1 MKIYILFAWSIRKI
15 NRLNIGPT
23 AHSYSINLLIIY
35 ILKSIHY
42 DKMMPNIFHVCTFY
56 TSNYWNEYIYCNTI
70 LISGMLFMPNMR
82 LTTEGFYMFLTM
94 DHSFKWKSL
103 ALPFH
108 GGILFAKTCFHN
120 KLVDIQMCNM
130 IGVVK
135 TNEWKFLKHK
145 NSPYRLSLTLNLSL
159 SLSHFR

>member
-1 MKIYILFAWSIRKI
+1 
-15 NRLNIGPT
+15 
-23 AHSYSINLLIIY
+23 
-35 ILKSIHY
+35 
-42 DKMMPNIFHVCTFY
+42 
-56 TSNYWNEYIYCNTI
+56 
-70 LISGMLFMPNMR
+70 MPNMR

-103 ALPFH
+103 AFPFH

-145 NSPYRLSLTLNLSL
+145 NSPYRLSFSLSL
-159 SLSHFR
+159 SLSFSIILDFFGFFTQYDAWIFIFWIRIRQITHACKLTIRAQTKKKENEG

>member
-15 NRLNIGPT
+15 NRINIGPT

-35 ILKSIHY
+35 ILKSIHC
-42 DKMMPNIFHVCTFY
+42 DKMMPN
-56 TSNYWNEYIYCNTI
+56 NAYIHCNTI

-103 ALPFH
+103 AFPFH
-108 GGILFAKTCFHN
+108 GGILFAKTCFQN
-120 KLVDIQMCNM
+120 KLVEIQMCNM

-135 TNEWKFLKHK
+135 TNEWKLLKHK
-145 NSPYRLSLTLNLSL
+145 NSPYRLSLALNLSL
-159 SLSHFR
+159 SLSFSLTHFR

>member
-1 MKIYILFAWSIRKI
+1 MFVR
-15 NRLNIGPT
+15 
-23 AHSYSINLLIIY
+23 
-35 ILKSIHY
+35 
-42 DKMMPNIFHVCTFY
+42 
-56 TSNYWNEYIYCNTI
+56 SNYWNECIHCNTI

-103 ALPFH
+103 AFPFH

-145 NSPYRLSLTLNLSL
+145 NSPYRLSFSLSL
-159 SLSHFR
+159 SLIFDNLRFLWSFLPNIMHEFPYFEWE